1 MEPQERE
8 LITTLL
14 TRLQSA
20 ASAGQAKD
28 PEADQMIRQAMAQM
42 PDAPYYLVQTV
53 LIQDLSLHNAQNRI
67 AELEK
72 QVAALPPPQQQQPTS
87 FLGGLFGRSQPAVP
101 SAPQGSGP
109 NVPQSGGPWTRV
121 QQPAAPPPQYAQP
134 GYAQPGYAQPGYAQ
148 PAGGGVF
155 GTGAGTGAGGG
166 FLRSAA
172 ATAAGVAGGALLFE
186 GISSLFGHNYASGLG
201 GFGGMG
207 GGGMPGGLG
216 ETVINNYY
224 GDGEGAGGS
233 GGFAGGG
240 DGGYAGGDGGYAGGD
255 GGYAG
260 GGSDGGY
267 GGSEVGGGYDGGGDS
282 GGWDSGGGNDDF
294 GGGDSGGGD
303 SFNC

>member
-20 ASAGQAKD
+20 AGQPKE
-28 PEADQMIRQAMAQM
+28 PEADQLIRQAMAQM

-72 QVAALPPPQQQQPTS
+72 QVASLPPPQQQQPTS
-87 FLGGLFGRSQPAVP
+87 FLGGLFGRSQSQPAPAPVP
-101 SAPQGSGP
+101 G
-109 NVPQSGGPWTRV
+109 VPPSGGPWTRV

-134 GYAQPGYAQPGYAQ
+134 GYAQPQPGYAQ
-148 PAGGGVF
+148 PAAGGGLF
-155 GTGAGTGAGGG
+155 GAGAGAGGG

-207 GGGMPGGLG
+207 GGMPGGLG
-216 ETVINNYY
+216 ETVINNYNDDNQGG
-224 GDGEGAGGS
+224 GDGGHA
-233 GGFAGGG
+233 GG

-255 GGYAG
+255 GGYASG
-260 GGSDGGY
+260 GGDGGDAGGDGGSD
-267 GGSEVGGGYDGGGDS
+267 GGGYDGGGDS
-282 GGWDSGGGNDDF
+282 GGSWDSG

>member
-20 ASAGQAKD
+20 TSAGQSKD
-28 PEADQMIRQAMAQM
+28 AEADQLIRQAMAQM

-72 QVAALPPPQQQQPTS
+72 QVASLPPPQQQQPTS
-87 FLGGLFGRSQPAVP
+87 FLGGLFGRSQNQPPAP
-101 SAPQGSGP
+101 SASQGSGP
-109 NVPQSGGPWTRV
+109 SAPQSGGPWSRV

-148 PAGGGVF
+148 PAAGGVF
-155 GTGAGTGAGGG
+155 GAGTGAGGG

-186 GISSLFGHNYASGLG
+186 GISSLFGHSYASGLG
-201 GFGGMG
+201 GGM

-224 GDGEGAGGS
+224 GDGQGGS
-233 GGFAGGG
+233 EGDYGGG
-240 DGGYAGGDGGYAGGD
+240 GSDGGYAGSD

-260 GGSDGGY
+260 GGDTGGGANGDY
-267 GGSEVGGGYDGGGDS
+267 GGGGADS
-282 GGWDSGGGNDDF
+282 DYG
-294 GGGDSGGGD
+294 GGGDSGGGSD
-303 SFNC
+303 SGGSDDSGGGSLNC

>member
-20 ASAGQAKD
+20 ASAGQPKD
-28 PEADQMIRQAMAQM
+28 PEADQLIRQAVAQM
-42 PDAPYYLVQTV
+42 PDASYYLVQTV

-72 QVAALPPPQQQQPTS
+72 QVASLPPPQQQQPTS
-87 FLGGLFGRSQPAVP
+87 FLGGLFGRSQSQPALAP
-101 SAPQGSGP
+101 S
-109 NVPQSGGPWTRV
+109 VPQSGGPWTRV

-134 GYAQPGYAQPGYAQ
+134 GYAQPGYAPQPGYAQ
-148 PAGGGVF
+148 PAAAGGVF
-155 GTGAGTGAGGG
+155 GAGAGAGGG

-207 GGGMPGGLG
+207 GGMPGGLG

-224 GDGEGAGGS
+224 GDGQEGGS
-233 GGFAGGG
+233 QGGFAGGG
-240 DGGYAGGDGGYAGGD
+240 DGGYAGGDSGYAGGGGD
-255 GGYAG
+255 GGYTG
-260 GGSDGGY
+260 GGGDGD
-267 GGSEVGGGYDGGGDS
+267 YDGGGDS
-282 GGWDSGGGNDDF
+282 DGGGWDSSGGGDDF

>member
-1 MEPQERE
+1 MEPQERD

-20 ASAGQAKD
+20 GSAGQPKD
-28 PEADQMIRQAMAQM
+28 AEADQLIRQAMTQM

-72 QVAALPPPQQQQPTS
+72 QVASLPPPQQQQPTS
-87 FLGGLFGRSQPAVP
+87 FLGGLFGRSQNQSAAAP
-101 SAPQGSGP
+101 SSGPSVPQG
-109 NVPQSGGPWTRV
+109 GGPWSRV

-134 GYAQPGYAQPGYAQ
+134 GYAQPGYAQPA
-148 PAGGGVF
+148 AGGVF
-155 GTGAGTGAGGG
+155 GAGAGAGGG

-207 GGGMPGGLG
+207 GGMPGGLG
-216 ETVINNYY
+216 ETVINNYN
-224 GDGEGAGGS
+224 GDSQGGS
-233 GGFAGGG
+233 
-240 DGGYAGGDGGYAGGD
+240 DGGYAGGD

-260 GGSDGGY
+260 GGGDGGY
-267 GGSEVGGGYDGGGDS
+267 AGGDSGGGGGGGGGDGGGYDGGGDS
-282 GGWDSGGGNDDF
+282 GGGWDSGGGDD

-303 SFNC
+303 SLNC